1 MLISLTFLLKKLL
14 SVLLLPPLLPLLWIA
29 AGLLL
34 LRKYPRLGRGVAWG
48 GLLLALLLSVPAAV
62 NLLTAPLEDVPVL
75 QREDLQRAE
84 AIVILGAG
92 QRRHMPE
99 YGGPTPNRLALERL
113 RYGARLARSSR
124 LPVLVSGG
132 APTGYV
138 AEADLM
144 AACLREDFGVAP
156 RWVEVRSL
164 DTAGNAHYSASLL
177 QAENIRRIVLVT
189 HAAHM
194 RRAQGEFES
203 QGFEVIA
210 APTALLSDSSIGEEF
225 FDYLPGATAAYAG
238 WYALHEWIG
247 LLAQALRLD
256 AH

>member
-1 MLISLTFLLKKLL
+1 MECCVQCMDNEHCSRMPNCCVDVANISAEKAAVGFTVAALAALALDCGRAAVAAQV
-14 SVLLLPPLLPLLWIA
+14 SPPRAW
-29 AGLLL
+29 AGL
-34 LRKYPRLGRGVAWG
+34 GRSVAGLVVERASG
-48 GLLLALLLSVPAAV
+48 GEPADC
-62 NLLTAPLEDVPVL
+62 APEDVPVL

-144 AACLREDFGVAP
+144 AACLREDFG
-156 RWVEVRSL
+156 WL
-164 DTAGNAHYSASLL
+164 HAGSKFVPSIPLATRTDSASIL

-194 RRAQGEFES
+194 RRAQGEFEC
-203 QGFEVIA
+203 
-210 APTALLSDSSIGEEF
+210 
-225 FDYLPGATAAYAG
+225 AG
-238 WYALHEWIG
+238 IRGDMQRRPHS
-247 LLAQALRLD
+247 
-256 AH
+256 